1 MTMYLKLV
9 TYFFERVC
17 KTIMKKFPV
26 GKLPQDLLEK
36 LLKSY
41 PISDPRIVIGP
52 RIGVDATVIDFGE
65 RYLVAKTD
73 PVTFATQEI
82 GWYAVNVN
90 ANDIATMGATPK
102 WFLASVLLPEGKTDE
117 ALVKGIFNDITSATN
132 ELGVTLCGG
141 HTEIT
146 YGLDRPIVVGQ
157 MLGEVE
163 KDKLVV
169 STNVEIGDDIIL
181 TKGIAIEGTALIALE
196 KGEELSRDYG
206 REFVKQAQKLLH
218 DPGISVVKEAL
229 LANSVVK
236 VHAMHDPT
244 EGGLS
249 TGLWE
254 IAKLT
259 NKGLMV
265 NLDMVHCF
273 KETMMVC
280 ERYGIDPVGLIAS
293 GSLLIV
299 CAPSDSVKVLDILR
313 ENNINCEVIGSITTP
328 HPTLPLEGGG
338 MESGGIK
345 AIKKGKVVDL
355 PLFKVDEIAKIL

>member
-1 MTMYLKLV
+1 M
-9 TYFFERVC
+9 R
-17 KTIMKKFPV
+17 KFPV
-26 GKLPQDLLEK
+26 GKLPPDLLEK

-41 PISDPRIVIGP
+41 PITDPRIVIGP
-52 RIGVDATVIDFGE
+52 KIGEDATVIDFGE

-117 ALVKGIFNDITSATN
+117 ALVKGIFQDITRAVD

-146 YGLDRPIVVGQ
+146 YGLDRPIVVGH

-163 KDKLVV
+163 KEKLVV
-169 STNVEIGDDIIL
+169 STNVEVGDDIIL

-196 KGEELSRDYG
+196 RGEELSRDYG
-206 REFVKQAQKLLH
+206 WEFVKQAQRLLH

-229 LANSVVK
+229 LANSVAK

-244 EGGLS
+244 EGGLA

-254 IAKLT
+254 IAKLVD
-259 NKGLMV
+259 KGLTV
-265 NLDMVHCF
+265 NLDAVYCL
-273 KETMMVC
+273 KETRMVC
-280 ERYGIDPVGLIAS
+280 EKYNLEPLGLIAS
-293 GSLLIV
+293 GSLLVV
-299 CAPSDSVKVLDILR
+299 CKPSDSARVLDILR
-313 ENNINCEVIGSITTP
+313 KNNINCEIIGSITTP
-328 HPTLPLEGGG
+328 HPTLPPEGGG
-338 MESGGIK
+338 RESGGIK
-345 AIKKGKVVDL
+345 AIKKGKVVSL
-355 PLFKVDEIAKIL
+355 PLFKVDEITKVL

>member
-1 MTMYLKLV
+1 MAKN
-9 TYFFERVC
+9 
-17 KTIMKKFPV
+17 IMRKFPV
-26 GKLPQDLLEK
+26 GKLPQDLLEE

-41 PISDPRIVIGP
+41 HISDSRIVIGP
-52 RIGVDATVIDFGE
+52 RIGEDAAVIDLGE

-117 ALVKGIFNDITSATN
+117 ALVRRIFRDITSAADK
-132 ELGVTLCGG
+132 LGVTLCGG

-146 YGLDRPIVVGQ
+146 SGLDRPIVVGH

-169 STNVEIGDDIIL
+169 STNVEVGDDIIL

-196 KGEELSRDYG
+196 KGQELSRAYG
-206 REFVKQAQKLLH
+206 WDFVKQAQKLLH
-218 DPGISVVKEAL
+218 NPGISVVKDAL

-244 EGGLS
+244 EGGLA

-259 NKGLMV
+259 DKGLTV
-265 NLDMVHCF
+265 NLDAVHCF
-273 KETMMVC
+273 KETNVVC
-280 ERYGIDPVGLIAS
+280 GRYGLDPMGLIAS

-299 CAPSDSVKVLDILR
+299 CAPSDSAKVLGTLR
-313 ENNINCEVIGSITTP
+313 KNSIDCEII
-328 HPTLPLEGGG
+328 GG
-338 MESGGIK
+338 MTDKNKGLK
-345 AIKKGKVVDL
+345 AIVGKGKVVDL
-355 PLFKVDEIAKIL
+355 LLFKIDEITKVL